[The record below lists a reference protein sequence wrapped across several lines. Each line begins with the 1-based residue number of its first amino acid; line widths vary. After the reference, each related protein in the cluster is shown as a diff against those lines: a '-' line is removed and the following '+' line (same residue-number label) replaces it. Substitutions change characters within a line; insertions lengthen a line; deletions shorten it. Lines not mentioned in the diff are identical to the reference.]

1 MVWADPDSSHQ
12 TMTTRIMTSLGPPA
26 AWPSVTHGAAS
37 PRPGSPFQPAAYH
50 AGMRP
55 ETIHAAF
62 RAESRR
68 LSEVVGGLGDAAFAR
83 PTACSPWTVAELVC
97 HVAMTMRRLPGMLA
111 APEPAGP
118 GLVDG
123 AGYYRADQRFSAA
136 TNDERILSAQRGAAG
151 LAGPAARARDFGDA
165 GDQAWAA
172 LRAAPRGQVVR
183 TRHGDRMLLTEFLRT
198 RVLELAVHGLDL
210 AAALDR
216 EPWMT
221 SRAADVTEDL
231 LLPSAAAARLRAGT
245 GWDQVALIAGLTG
258 RRPVTAG
265 EAGLIDSAGLG
276 RLALG

>member
-1 MVWADPDSSHQ
+1 
-12 TMTTRIMTSLGPPA
+12 
-26 AWPSVTHGAAS
+26 
-37 PRPGSPFQPAAYH
+37 
-50 AGMRP
+50 
-55 ETIHAAF
+55 
-62 RAESRR
+62 
-68 LSEVVGGLGDAAFAR
+68 
-83 PTACSPWTVAELVC
+83 
-97 HVAMTMRRLPGMLA
+97 
-111 APEPAGP
+111 
-118 GLVDG
+118 
-123 AGYYRADQRFSAA
+123 
-136 TNDERILSAQRGAAG
+136 
-151 LAGPAARARDFGDA
+151 
-165 GDQAWAA
+165 
-172 LRAAPRGQVVR
+172 
-183 TRHGDRMLLTEFLRT
+183 MLLTEFLRT